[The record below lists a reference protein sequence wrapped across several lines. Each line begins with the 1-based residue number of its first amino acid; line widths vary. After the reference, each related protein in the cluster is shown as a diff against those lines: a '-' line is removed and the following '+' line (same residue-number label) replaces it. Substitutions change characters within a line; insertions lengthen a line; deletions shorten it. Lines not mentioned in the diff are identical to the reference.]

1 MAKSL
6 SLAALGSLGP
16 NVSVPNYRRD
26 SLSPGIVHIGVGN
39 FHRAHQAVYMDR
51 LFNKGMNLDWAIVG
65 TGVQAAD
72 KKMFDALTAQDC
84 LSTVVEQ
91 EAGGSSARVT
101 GVMTGFIR
109 PGDTAA
115 ILAHLADRSTRIVT
129 ITVTEGGYFIDPAT
143 GQFDPQAPEI
153 QRDAANPDAPA
164 TAFGLIAKGLSLRRS
179 AGLRPFTVMCCDN
192 IPHNGVVTRNA
203 VAGLARL
210 TAPDLAKWIAA
221 EAAFPN
227 AMVDRITPATTD
239 HHRAQ
244 LAENYGITDRWP
256 VFCEEYIQWV
266 LEDHFSAGRPA
277 LEDVGVTFVP
287 DVAPYEF
294 MKIRI
299 LNGGHASIAYA
310 GSLLDVHFVH
320 DAMAHPLIGGF
331 LAKVET
337 DEIIPT
343 VPPVPNVNLQD
354 YYALIH
360 RRFSNPKI
368 GDTIPRLAFDGSN
381 RQPKFIVPVIADRL
395 KAGGSIRG
403 LALES
408 ALWCR
413 HCAGTTE
420 TGKPISAND
429 PNWDRL
435 SAKADAARGDPQVWL
450 EMADIYG
457 EVGRATVMREAFG
470 AALNAIWTHGAAAV
484 IADYLS
490 TS

>member
-484 IADYLS
+484 IADYLI